1 MNAINMD
8 RIYLYF
14 VMGIV
19 QPSASGRR
27 LFILQKGRD
36 LCDCYQKW
44 QGDRPW
50 EWHR

>member
-1 MNAINMD
+1 MPLNWSREAGKDENEINMD

-27 LFILQKGRD
+27 LFVMD
-36 LCDCYQKW
+36 F
-44 QGDRPW
+44 
-50 EWHR
+50 